1 MKDIDKAYIE
11 RMTPVEEIDEEH
23 PDTWEFLGQQIKGLI
38 ALAAIVLGLWMIV
51 GSVVAK

>member
-1 MKDIDKAYIE
+1 MKDIDKKYME
-11 RMTPVEEIDEEH
+11 YDKPDEEH
-23 PDTWEFLGQQIKGLI
+23 PDPYEFLGQQIKGLI

>member
-1 MKDIDKAYIE
+1 MKDIDKAYTTYE
-11 RMTPVEEIDEEH
+11 PEEESHD
-23 PDTWEFLGQQIKGLI
+23 PWEFLGQQIKGLI

>member
-1 MKDIDKAYIE
+1 MNEADKNYME
-11 RMTPVEEIDEEH
+11 YDKPDEEEH

>member
-1 MKDIDKAYIE
+1 MNEADKAYTAYDIPE
-11 RMTPVEEIDEEH
+11 EEH
-23 PDTWEFLGQQIKGLI
+23 DPYEFLGQQIKGFI

>member
-1 MKDIDKAYIE
+1 MNEADKNYME
-11 RMTPVEEIDEEH
+11 YDKPDEEEH

-38 ALAAIVLGLWMIV
+38 VLGLWMIV

>member
-1 MKDIDKAYIE
+1 MKDIDKAYTTYD
-11 RMTPVEEIDEEH
+11 TPEEEH

-38 ALAAIVLGLWMIV
+38 TLAAIVLGLWMIV